1 MSNDLIAILKQAVI
15 DGDEEIAQSTAQ
27 LALDS
32 GMDPMKIVELSIQPA
47 MDEIGDQFQNGDAYL
62 PELIIAGDAATKALD
77 IIMGKIAENGEE
89 YNKGTV
95 ILGVMY
101 GDNHDIGKNL
111 VLAVLAANG
120 FKVIDMGVNVQ
131 PKQLVEAAVKNNAN
145 IIACST
151 LITTSLPYT
160 RELIGLL
167 TAMGK
172 RDDYFCIFGGGPVTP
187 EWVVKAE
194 ADGYGRDAKDAAV
207 LCKKLMEVG
216 SRSKL
221 GEPIIENALLSK

>member
-1 MSNDLIAILKQAVI
+1 MSNDFIVKLKQAVL
-15 DGDEEIAQSTAQ
+15 DGDEEIAQSAARS
-27 LALDS
+27 ALDS
-32 GMDPMKIVELSIQPA
+32 GIDPLEIVKLSIQPA
-47 MDEIGDQFQNGDAYL
+47 MDEIGDMFQNGDAYL

-77 IIMGKIAENGEE
+77 LIMAKLAEKGQDFNS
-89 YNKGTV
+89 GTV
-95 ILGVMY
+95 VLGVMY

-120 FKVIDMGVNVQ
+120 FKVIDLGVNVQ
-131 PKQLVEAAVKNNAN
+131 PKQLIDAAIKNNAD
-145 IIACST
+145 IIAAST

-194 ADGYGRDAKDAAV
+194 ADGYGRDAKDAV
-207 LCKKLMEVG
+207 TLCKKLIEIG

-221 GEPIIENALLSK
+221 SEPIIENALISK

>member
-1 MSNDLIAILKQAVI
+1 MSNDFIATLKQAVL
-15 DGDEEIAQSTAQ
+15 DGDEEIARSTAQ

-32 GMDPMKIVELSIQPA
+32 GIDPMKLVELSIQPA

-77 IIMGKIAENGEE
+77 LIMGKIAENGEE

-131 PKQLVEAAVKNNAN
+131 
-145 IIACST
+145 
-151 LITTSLPYT
+151 
-160 RELIGLL
+160 R
-167 TAMGK
+167 
-172 RDDYFCIFGGGPVTP
+172 
-187 EWVVKAE
+187 
-194 ADGYGRDAKDAAV
+194 
-207 LCKKLMEVG
+207 
-216 SRSKL
+216 
-221 GEPIIENALLSK
+221 